1 MGLTQAAALVGV
13 WGLSLGTVLL
23 AALPATL
30 ADGGRT
36 GWRRLG
42 PSLGG
47 LAVLGLVCLGGW
59 VRLGLVPAG
68 DPAATDRPL
77 LRLVAGM
84 MNWRSRLTGIAT
96 GDQAVFVRRQAFTL
110 RGTAG
115 LDFINQNVDFA
126 SQPLSTDRLRVGF
139 VRLDAERNSGDVTQV
154 LEAAIRQIPEIVSCH
169 YISGTGTFEL
179 QVVSR
184 DLHTFSQF
192 AREVLINLPHVKD
205 LHTSFSLGEVKASG
219 ALPLTHLEK
228 HSY

>member
-1 MGLTQAAALVGV
+1 LETLDKFDIAILSELQRDARLTNAELAQRV
-13 WGLSLGTVLL
+13 GLS
-23 AALPATL
+23 AAPC
-30 ADGGRT
+30 
-36 GWRRLG
+36 WRRVRVLEEEG
-42 PSLGG
+42 YITGYRAELNRQK
-47 LAVLGLVCLGGW
+47 LGLGVL
-59 VRLGLVPAG
+59 A
-68 DPAATDRPL
+68 
-77 LRLVAGM
+77 
-84 MNWRSRLTGIAT
+84 
-96 GDQAVFVRRQAFTL
+96 
-110 RGTAG
+110 
-115 LDFINQNVDFA
+115 
-126 SQPLSTDRLRVGF
+126 F

-192 AREVLINLPHVKD
+192 ARDVLINLPHVKD